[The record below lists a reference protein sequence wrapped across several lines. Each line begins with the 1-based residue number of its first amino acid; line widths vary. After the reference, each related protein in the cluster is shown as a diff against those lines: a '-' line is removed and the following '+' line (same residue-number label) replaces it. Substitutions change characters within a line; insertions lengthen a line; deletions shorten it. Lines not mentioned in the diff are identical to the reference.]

1 MTKVIV
7 ADDHELMR
15 EGVKKILRGEPGM
28 RVVGEAASVDELLPL
43 MRSRDADVLI
53 LDINLPFRSGLDALV
68 EIRRAQPALAVV
80 MLSMYS
86 EDRFALRA
94 LKAGAAAYVNKGS
107 AAEELVRAVRKAAK
121 GGRYVGNVVA
131 DLLARELQDPKSA
144 APHEKLSARESQILS
159 LVCTGRSARQIAGAL
174 SISVNTVYTYR
185 ARIAEKM
192 GTQGNSELIRYAFRH
207 GLTE

>member
-1 MTKVIV
+1 MTRIII

-15 EGVKKILRGEPGM
+15 EGVKKILRGEPGI
-28 RVVGEAASVDELLPL
+28 RVVGEAASADELLEL
-43 MRSRDADVLI
+43 LRTRHADVLI
-53 LDINLPFRSGLDALV
+53 LDINLPVRSGLDALV

-94 LKAGAAAYVNKGS
+94 LKSGAAAYVNKAS
-107 AAEELVRAVRKAAK
+107 AAEELVQAVRAAAK
-121 GGRYVGNVVA
+121 GRRYIGPMVA
-131 DLLARELQDPKSA
+131 DLLAREIQDPKGA

-159 LVCTGRSARQIAGAL
+159 LVCAGRSAKQIASDL

-192 GTQGNSELIRYAFRH
+192 GIQANSELIRYAFRH

>member
-1 MTKVIV
+1 MTRVIV

-28 RVVGEAASVDELLPL
+28 RVVGEAASADELLEL
-43 MRSRDADVLI
+43 MRTRDADVLI
-53 LDINLPFRSGLDALV
+53 LDINLPVRSGLDALA
-68 EIRRAQPALAVV
+68 EIRRVQPALAVV

-94 LKAGAAAYVNKGS
+94 LKAGAAAYVNKAS
-107 AAEELVRAVRKAAK
+107 AAEELVKAVRKAAK
-121 GGRYVGNVVA
+121 GARHIGPVVA
-131 DLLARELQDPKSA
+131 DLLARELQDPKGA
-144 APHEKLSARESQILS
+144 TPHEKLSARESQILS
-159 LVCTGRSARQIAGAL
+159 LVCAGKSTKEIAADL

-192 GTQGNSELIRYAFRH
+192 GMQANSDLIRYAFRH
-207 GLTE
+207 GLAE

>member
-1 MTKVIV
+1 MTKVII

-15 EGVKKILRGEPGM
+15 EGVKKILRSEPKL
-28 RVVGEAASVDELLPL
+28 RIVGEAASADELLEL
-43 MRSRDADVLI
+43 LRTRDADVLI
-53 LDINLPFRSGLDALV
+53 LDINLPVRSGLDALV

-80 MLSMYS
+80 MLSMYP

-94 LKAGAAAYVNKGS
+94 LKAGAAAYVNKAS
-107 AAEELVRAVRKAAK
+107 AAEELVRAVRKVAK
-121 GGRYVGNVVA
+121 GARHIGPVVA

-144 APHEKLSARESQILS
+144 SPHERLSARESQILS
-159 LVCTGRSARQIAGAL
+159 LFGAGESAKQIAAAL

-185 ARIAEKM
+185 ARIEKKM
-192 GTQGNSELIRYAFRH
+192 GMQANAELIRYAFRH

>member
-1 MTKVIV
+1 VTKVII

-28 RVVGEAASVDELLPL
+28 RVVGEAASVDELLHL

-53 LDINLPFRSGLDALV
+53 LDVNLPVRSGLDALV
-68 EIRRAQPALAVV
+68 EIRRLQPALAVV
-80 MLSMYS
+80 MLSMYP

-94 LKAGAAAYVNKGS
+94 LKAGAAAYVNKAS
-107 AAEELVRAVRKAAK
+107 AAEELVKAVRKAAK
-121 GGRYVGNVVA
+121 GGRYVGPVVS
-131 DLLARELQDPKSA
+131 DLLAREIQDPKGA

-159 LVCTGRSARQIAGAL
+159 LVCSGKSVKQIASAL
-174 SISVNTVYTYR
+174 SISANTVYTYR
-185 ARIAEKM
+185 ARIVKKM
-192 GTQGNSELIRYAFRH
+192 GMQANSELIRYAFRH